1 MRLCDSVNIPS
12 RKLISFWS
20 LLLLILRIFE
30 VSHTSQVRS
39 PSFAVSSPVKSVTGY
54 EGEQIVTMQVATAE
68 VNAAVTK
75 LVDFLHRCVYMRVR
89 ESERDS
95 FCVVSCCVCWC
106 VGRASMCACVG
117 GKCPIDVLLKYI
129 LTWILPFLCTSA
141 MGYDSQ
147 VHERAA
153 TYQAIMVA
161 IANTVALRCSDPSHS
176 FDEIAE
182 PQKIEVDMNHSH
194 ELVHDIFLQST
205 KPVIEGNYV
214 TSVTS
219 GSSQS
224 YSKCVCVCVW
234 ASEREKEREIE
245 REKCVS
251 AFVCVCVSVC

>member
-1 MRLCDSVNIPS
+1 
-12 RKLISFWS
+12 
-20 LLLLILRIFE
+20 
-30 VSHTSQVRS
+30 
-39 PSFAVSSPVKSVTGY
+39 
-54 EGEQIVTMQVATAE
+54 
-68 VNAAVTK
+68 
-75 LVDFLHRCVYMRVR
+75 
-89 ESERDS
+89 
-95 FCVVSCCVCWC
+95 
-106 VGRASMCACVG
+106 
-117 GKCPIDVLLKYI
+117 
-129 LTWILPFLCTSA
+129 

-205 KPVIEGNYV
+205 KPVIEANYV

-224 YSKCVCVCVW
+224 SSKCV
-234 ASEREKEREIE
+234 
-245 REKCVS
+245 
-251 AFVCVCVSVC
+251 FVCVSERARERERERERERNICVSVCV